1 MTAVVDSS
9 AWIEYLVEGPN
20 AGRFAAAIEDIRSRI
35 VPTITVL
42 EVYRKVL
49 RDHGEVMASRSAALM
64 CLGKVVDLDKPMALS
79 AARLS
84 IRHKLPMA
92 DSIVLATARA
102 HYATVWT
109 QDVDFDGI
117 EGVRYFP
124 AAKRQK

>member
-20 AGRFAAAIEDIRSRI
+20 AGRFAAAIEDIGSRI

-64 CLGKVVDLDKPMALS
+64 CLGKVVDLDNPMALS

-84 IRHKLPMA
+84 LRHNLPMA

-102 HYATVWT
+102 HDATVWT

-124 AAKRQK
+124 AAKR